1 VQRQQPTL
9 TRERSQSAGSNNS
22 IEGEFSHFRPI
33 LSAPRSPP
41 KKLADGSLMEPRLV
55 KPSQCKHLFG
65 AGNIAEFL
73 RKQDM
78 EQVTPTSKMARPV
91 FSPVPR
97 SELKT
102 AEVDEEMS
110 QSLLA
115 SDNGDDAGGYSP
127 TLLLTDM
134 PTTSDEES
142 ASDASTPVEESPV
155 AGTSCGNIDTQS
167 LLSLLEE
174 GTVTREQF

>member
-1 VQRQQPTL
+1 
-9 TRERSQSAGSNNS
+9 
-22 IEGEFSHFRPI
+22 
-33 LSAPRSPP
+33 
-41 KKLADGSLMEPRLV
+41 
-55 KPSQCKHLFG
+55 
-65 AGNIAEFL
+65 
-73 RKQDM
+73 M
-78 EQVTPTSKMARPV
+78 EQVTPTSKMGRPV
-91 FSPVPR
+91 LSPVPR

-115 SDNGDDAGGYSP
+115 SDNRDDAGGYSP

-134 PTTSDEES
+134 PTTSDKES